1 MSEQIIKIGNHELV
15 HITEVRELRRQ
26 LAEANEYARKLSIKV
41 TDQGVEIQRL
51 NETLQRKQ
59 DAGDLL
65 FEELDD
71 KTPEPNCSCHLFPP
85 CSDCTNHSRSRYA
98 LDEWKEANK

>member
-1 MSEQIIKIGNHELV
+1 MSETIKIGNHELV

-51 NETLQRKQ
+51 KETLQRKQ
-59 DAGDLL
+59 DSGDLL

-85 CSDCTNHSRSRYA
+85 CIDCTNHSGSRYA
-98 LDEWKEANK
+98 LDEWKEANA